1 MFNEDNTIKAI
12 LLLSKLQIQ
21 VSLVLLRTKY
31 KKIIL
36 DNLGGS
42 N

>member
-1 MFNEDNTIKAI
+1 MFNGDNDIETI

-21 VSLVLLRTKY
+21 VSLRTKY
-31 KKIIL
+31 NKIIL
-36 DNLGGS
+36 NKLGGS